1 MKKKKTMTALLLA
14 ATLLAITACGNEKAV
29 GSTAASDNSNVSD
42 EAQKEAPATD
52 GGEEGAGTKQIT
64 VQMVNCAFGIQFCEV
79 EKEGAEAAAA
89 ELGNVTLSYN
99 APQQASD
106 IQGQVDMFNSAV
118 NQEPDA
124 LLIAALDP
132 GAVTQSL
139 QTAKDK
145 GIPVI
150 AFDVS
155 LPDAPEGSVAATV
168 HTNNVTAAAL
178 AAEHMWNSDKLKA
191 ALETASAENPLVIS
205 IISPDATTNTHADRI
220 LGFSDEMFAL
230 ADAAYPGAVEI
241 TGSVNYEKAA
251 SEAPV
256 VSIHVA
262 IASTSS
268 DQDIRNCAQA
278 VLGEENLGGIFC
290 VNEAAVT
297 GLLSATTDGTDLDPE
312 TGAFKDVVTVG
323 FDAGSTLKNAVKNG
337 WFYGAVAQNP
347 YDIGYQALMQAA
359 ALSAGKE
366 AMDVDAEA
374 KWYDASNMEEED
386 IAILLYD

>member
-1 MKKKKTMTALLLA
+1 MKKKGMAILLA
-14 ATLLAITACGNEKAV
+14 VTMLSMTACGAKDVE
-29 GSTAASDNSNVSD
+29 S
-42 EAQKEAPATD
+42 E
-52 GGEEGAGTKQIT
+52 GGEQINL
-64 VQMVNCAFGIQFCEV
+64 QMVNCAFGIQFCEV
-79 EKEGAEAAAA
+79 EKEGPQAAAA
-89 ELGNVTLSYN
+89 ELGNVNVSYN

-106 IQGQVDMFNSAV
+106 IQAQVDMFNAAI

-178 AAEHMWNSDKLKA
+178 AAEHMWDSDKLKA
-191 ALETASAENPLVIS
+191 ALENAAADRPLVIS
-205 IISPDATTNTHADRI
+205 VISPDATTNTHADRI
-220 LGFSDEMFAL
+220 QGFSDKMFEL

-241 TGSVNYEKAA
+241 KGSVNYEKAA
-251 SEAPV
+251 SSDAV
-256 VSIHVA
+256 VVISVA
-262 IASTSS
+262 IAATSS
-268 DQDIRNCAQA
+268 DQDIRNCAQS

-312 TGAFKDVVTVG
+312 SGSYKNVTVVG
-323 FDAGSTLKNAVKNG
+323 FDAGATLKNAVKSG

-347 YDIGYQALMQAA
+347 YDIGYQAVQQAVKLSGGGQAA
-359 ALSAGKE
+359 
-366 AMDVDAEA
+366 DVDAEA
-374 KWYDASNMEEED
+374 KWYDASNMEDDD
-386 IAILLYD
+386 ISILLYD